1 MANKVNLPI
10 ESVLGCTPHCPYFPK
25 SVGRIVDW
33 IYDEKYPWLKRRAK
47 PKKFVCQYDGSVIR
61 SWNTHP
67 CAKKLDELATEKVE
81 AKESEQTKDIKEK
94 KPIKIKEKPKEKMNF
109 SKAKKTRR
117 GKKK

>member
-1 MANKVNLPI
+1 MANKVNLPM

-33 IYDEKYPWLKRRAK
+33 VYDEKYPWIKRRAK

-61 SWNTHP
+61 SWDKHP
-67 CAKKLDELATEKVE
+67 CSKKLDELAIEKIE
-81 AKESEQTKDIKEK
+81 AKESEQQKDVENIKTKDLKEE
-94 KPIKIKEKPKEKMNF
+94 KPIKVKE
-109 SKAKKTRR
+109 KAKKTRR